1 MATIEL
7 TKDNFEQT
15 INSNPIVILDFWA
28 PWCGPCRGFAP
39 VFEKASEAHPDVV
52 FAKVNSDEQ
61 QELAG
66 AFNIRSIPTL
76 MVFREKVI
84 LFQQAGALPGQALE
98 QVLTQAKSLDM
109 AKVHAEIAAQNATI
123 QRRPWTTGKTLLSAA
138 STTEVA
144 IADSTSR
151 EGSEITPSAARLSV
165 IECAT
170 VNEVTILNTSQNA
183 GGNRATARQRPPSST
198 STAGRSSESRN
209 RMWSKPI
216 QMCHTPSRA

>member
-15 INSNPIVILDFWA
+15 INGNPIVILDFWA

-109 AKVHAEIAAQNATI
+109 AKVHAEIAAQ
-123 QRRPWTTGKTLLSAA
+123 Q
-138 STTEVA
+138 
-144 IADSTSR
+144 
-151 EGSEITPSAARLSV
+151 
-165 IECAT
+165 
-170 VNEVTILNTSQNA
+170 Q
-183 GGNRATARQRPPSST
+183 GGETAQP
-198 STAGRSSESRN
+198 G
-209 RMWSKPI
+209 
-216 QMCHTPSRA
+216 Q

>member
-7 TKDNFEQT
+7 TKDNFDQT
-15 INSNPIVILDFWA
+15 INGDKTVIIDFWA

-52 FAKVNSDEQ
+52 FAKINSDEQ

-109 AKVHAEIAAQNATI
+109 AKVHAEIAAQ
-123 QRRPWTTGKTLLSAA
+123 QKDGGAA
-138 STTEVA
+138 QA
-144 IADSTSR
+144 
-151 EGSEITPSAARLSV
+151 
-165 IECAT
+165 
-170 VNEVTILNTSQNA
+170 SQ
-183 GGNRATARQRPPSST
+183 
-198 STAGRSSESRN
+198 
-209 RMWSKPI
+209 
-216 QMCHTPSRA
+216 